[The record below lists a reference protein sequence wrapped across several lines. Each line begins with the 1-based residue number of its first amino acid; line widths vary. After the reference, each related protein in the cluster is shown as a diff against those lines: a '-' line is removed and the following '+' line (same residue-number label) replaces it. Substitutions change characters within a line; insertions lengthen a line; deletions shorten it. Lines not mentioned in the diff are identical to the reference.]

1 MIAVLGVAP
10 NLMAE
15 GPQAANVPSGLAA
28 SSSVLAANRPRT
40 EVWNSGSSTADT
52 SHVLFYRDYVLQACA
67 YESALLGGAYGEV
80 TFTTSATT
88 FAQLL
93 QNGTN
98 WSLVICANQG
108 NYSIGTFQSPL
119 VAFHNSH
126 PNTGII
132 ISEWNAAAAS
142 TYFPALG
149 FTDVLPKNVYGPLS
163 YTSGGDFAGVNPVQ
177 LHSAG
182 WAVWNTGTITGGTVE
197 ATGSAAS
204 NPMIARNGQVIVN
217 GFLSDTFV
225 LLATGT
231 ALVQAEIA
239 AIAVPDTDGDGCPD
253 ATDGCPTD
261 PLKCAPG
268 ACGCGVAD
276 TDTDGDGTANCNDG
290 CPNDPTKTAPGS
302 CGCGVADT
310 DTDGDGTADC
320 KDGCPA
326 DANKTAPGIC
336 GCGVADTDTDG
347 DGTADCKDGCPADA
361 NKTAPGICGCGVADT
376 DTDGDGTADCKDG
389 CPADANKTAPGIC
402 GCGVADTDTDGDGT
416 ADCNDGCPADA
427 NKTAP
432 GICGCGV
439 ADTDS
444 DGDGTADCN
453 DGCPADA
460 NKTAPGIC
468 GCGVAD
474 TDTDGD
480 GVADCKDNCD
490 NIPNPAQA
498 DCDSD
503 SIGDVCAIASGAASD
518 CNRNGIPDSCD
529 INSGFDPDCNQNQI
543 PDSCDLG
550 GAGHADGAVQ
560 WRVEDG
566 GNGHWYKLIT
576 VVQTWSNAQAQAVL
590 TGGYLA
596 TVTTAAENSFVRGV
610 AGSVV
615 ETVYGVWLGANANP
629 GECNNPNG
637 YRWVT
642 GEPWAWTNWQ
652 SVRPNSPTECS
663 LAYRFNYGELWNNI
677 DSGSE
682 VPYLVEWSNATESD
696 CNSNGIPD
704 SCEADS
710 DGDGKIDAC
719 DGCPADANKTAPGIC
734 GCGVADTD
742 TDGDG
747 TANCNDGCPADANK
761 TAPGICGCGVADTDT
776 DGDGTADC
784 NDGCPAD
791 ANKTAPGICGCGVA
805 DTDTDGDGVADCKD
819 NCDDLANPNQADC
832 NGNSIGDVCDIAS
845 GQSLDCNSN
854 GIPDSCDIASG
865 SSSDRDGDGIPGEC
879 EPTPAIQ
886 LVVAGSPSCVTAPGS
901 EICYDLQVI
910 NPPFGLVAGQFFVE
924 WDTATFALVGV
935 SIGDAPFNSI
945 PYSSA
950 NAELGR
956 VFLVASV
963 DNGGAGTSESRTV
976 ARLRFQALTVN
987 CSPTDPQVRFM
998 PALPQILTDGQ
1009 GGAATLPLTNPIPV
1023 RIDGVAP
1030 VITGTPASI
1039 TVDADAGAGC
1049 ASQQTVIPP
1058 TASDNCGVVSFTFSR
1073 TDGQDI
1079 SAPFPCGTTTMTWIA
1094 TDSCGLSTT
1103 ATSSVTVNPFQAF
1116 DFQVQIRG
1124 ASGNFQRCITF
1135 TLSGE
1140 AVNYTTSEVL
1150 SFSSGIATSSF
1161 RVPAGDYD
1169 CVIADDRLHTLT
1181 QQSEIG
1187 ELGVVY
1193 DTSFTGEK
1201 ALFSGDLNNDNH
1213 IDIVDWGVLVVRI
1226 GESASVNTDCSTP
1239 EFHADLNADGQVTS
1253 VDGQLLLDGMLM
1265 NGVTCASG
1273 VADGGNGGRQSITVK
1288 ELVSLG
1294 VANAEEC
1301 DLDHNGLVDL
1311 FDMLLWQQNSTKH

>member
-268 ACGCGVAD
+268 A
-276 TDTDGDGTANCNDG
+276 
-290 CPNDPTKTAPGS
+290 
-302 CGCGVADT
+302 
-310 DTDGDGTADC
+310 
-320 KDGCPA
+320 
-326 DANKTAPGIC
+326 
-336 GCGVADTDTDG
+336 
-347 DGTADCKDGCPADA
+347 
-361 NKTAPGICGCGVADT
+361 
-376 DTDGDGTADCKDG
+376 
-389 CPADANKTAPGIC
+389 
-402 GCGVADTDTDGDGT
+402 
-416 ADCNDGCPADA
+416 
-427 NKTAP
+427 
-432 GICGCGV
+432 
-439 ADTDS
+439 
-444 DGDGTADCN
+444 
-453 DGCPADA
+453 
-460 NKTAPGIC
+460 
-468 GCGVAD
+468 
-474 TDTDGD
+474 
-480 GVADCKDNCD
+480 
-490 NIPNPAQA
+490 
-498 DCDSD
+498 
-503 SIGDVCAIASGAASD
+503 
-518 CNRNGIPDSCD
+518 
-529 INSGFDPDCNQNQI
+529 
-543 PDSCDLG
+543 
-550 GAGHADGAVQ
+550 
-560 WRVEDG
+560 
-566 GNGHWYKLIT
+566 
-576 VVQTWSNAQAQAVL
+576 
-590 TGGYLA
+590 
-596 TVTTAAENSFVRGV
+596 
-610 AGSVV
+610 
-615 ETVYGVWLGANANP
+615 
-629 GECNNPNG
+629 
-637 YRWVT
+637 
-642 GEPWAWTNWQ
+642 
-652 SVRPNSPTECS
+652 
-663 LAYRFNYGELWNNI
+663 
-677 DSGSE
+677 
-682 VPYLVEWSNATESD
+682 
-696 CNSNGIPD
+696 
-704 SCEADS
+704 
-710 DGDGKIDAC
+710 
-719 DGCPADANKTAPGIC
+719 
-734 GCGVADTD
+734 
-742 TDGDG
+742 
-747 TANCNDGCPADANK
+747 
-761 TAPGICGCGVADTDT
+761 CGCGVADTDT